1 MSRPVEHLF
10 CKHQALS
17 SNPSPSKKK
26 KKKKGPEV
34 WAAFN
39 LTLEEDVVDN
49 DDSWRLAN
57 MWKHNYHSMV
67 DKGIRS

>member
-1 MSRPVEHLF
+1 L
-10 CKHQALS
+10 QA
-17 SNPSPSKKK
+17 PSPEFKSQSQQKK

-34 WAAFN
+34 WAALN